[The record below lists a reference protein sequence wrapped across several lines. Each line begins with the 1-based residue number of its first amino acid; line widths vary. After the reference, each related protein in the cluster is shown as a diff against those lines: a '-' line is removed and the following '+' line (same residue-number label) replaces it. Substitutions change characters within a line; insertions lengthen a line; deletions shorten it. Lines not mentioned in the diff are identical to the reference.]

1 MAAGLLAALTV
12 GLGIDTAAFSEGL
25 KGAQSKVAGFG
36 KSMKTGLVAAGA
48 AATAAFSGVAYAAKG
63 AIDAFDA
70 IEEASQKIGIPI
82 EELSRLK
89 YAAEISG
96 VSFNALQTGARKLS
110 SLMADSAN
118 GVSSATEAMSRFGL
132 SATNADGSLKSASQV
147 MAEVADKFAAMP
159 DGVHKT
165 AMAVDL
171 FGKAGT
177 DMILMLNGGSQAING
192 LMLEAENFGQV
203 VTQEA
208 GQSAAKFNENLDRL
222 KGTFGTL
229 AGAIATAA
237 LPALVSLSDAAVT
250 IAGSF
255 QNLPGSMQTAIVVV
269 GGLTVAVTALAVPLA
284 AVVISFG
291 AISVPVLAAV
301 AAIAAITAAVI
312 AFWPEI
318 KAAASALYNLG
329 VTIKDNV
336 VTAFHNFQQ
345 ASRDA
350 GEALRQSFIDA
361 VNAIRELPAQMVQIG
376 QDIIAGL
383 WNGISNAASGLKDKV
398 SGIASGIK
406 DSFTGFF
413 QIRSPSRVMMD
424 VGGHII
430 GGLNDGMSAMQGQ
443 SQSIAE
449 SIGSTIGN
457 AFKGVLDGSKSVKDA
472 LKEVLLSVTSMIAN
486 NAFKS
491 LLGGIG
497 GGKGGGFLGSMFG
510 GLMGFANGG
519 SFQVGGAGGVDSQLV
534 AFKASP
540 NERVSITKPGQSY
553 GNGGGQAVTV
563 NQTFQVSG
571 AISSDDIV
579 RAIKQQAAATKAQI
593 ESGFATTLAKNQR
606 AGKA

>member
-1 MAAGLLAALTV
+1 
-12 GLGIDTAAFSEGL
+12 
-25 KGAQSKVAGFG
+25 
-36 KSMKTGLVAAGA
+36 
-48 AATAAFSGVAYAAKG
+48 
-63 AIDAFDA
+63 
-70 IEEASQKIGIPI
+70 
-82 EELSRLK
+82 
-89 YAAEISG
+89 
-96 VSFNALQTGARKLS
+96 
-110 SLMADSAN
+110 
-118 GVSSATEAMSRFGL
+118 
-132 SATNADGSLKSASQV
+132 
-147 MAEVADKFAAMP
+147 
-159 DGVHKT
+159 
-165 AMAVDL
+165 
-171 FGKAGT
+171 
-177 DMILMLNGGSQAING
+177 
-192 LMLEAENFGQV
+192 
-203 VTQEA
+203 
-208 GQSAAKFNENLDRL
+208 
-222 KGTFGTL
+222 
-229 AGAIATAA
+229 
-237 LPALVSLSDAAVT
+237 
-250 IAGSF
+250 
-255 QNLPGSMQTAIVVV
+255 
-269 GGLTVAVTALAVPLA
+269 
-284 AVVISFG
+284 
-291 AISVPVLAAV
+291 
-301 AAIAAITAAVI
+301 
-312 AFWPEI
+312 
-318 KAAASALYNLG
+318 
-329 VTIKDNV
+329 
-336 VTAFHNFQQ
+336 
-345 ASRDA
+345 
-350 GEALRQSFIDA
+350 
-361 VNAIRELPAQMVQIG
+361 MVQIG